1 MQAVL
6 LSQVIS
12 RSRESSSDRVDPV
25 LAIGD
30 VAERTGLAVSAIRFY
45 ETKGLITSTRAPSGH
60 RRFRRSM
67 IRRLSFVLI
76 SQRLGYSLD
85 EIKAQLDRL
94 PEGRNPTERDWSRL
108 TQEFASDIEA
118 RISGLQLL
126 RSKLDECIGCGC
138 LSLATCGVWN
148 PGDAAAELG
157 EGPRFLLGDTTDDLP
172 TDCGSV
178 GSYGNRPADH
188 RADHSA
194 IRRHRRLVRKHVP
207 DLATLART

>member
-1 MQAVL
+1 ML
-6 LSQVIS
+6 
-12 RSRESSSDRVDPV
+12 RSRESSSDRVDPL

-108 TQEFASDIEA
+108 AQGFASDIEA

-126 RSKLDECIGCGC
+126 RSKLDDCIGCGC

-157 EGPRFLLGDTTDDLP
+157 EGPRFLLGDTTGDLP
-172 TDCGSV
+172 TD
-178 GSYGNRPADH
+178 
-188 RADHSA
+188 
-194 IRRHRRLVRKHVP
+194 
-207 DLATLART
+207 

>member
-1 MQAVL
+1 MQAVP
-6 LSQVIS
+6 LSQVML
-12 RSRESSSDRVDPV
+12 RSRESSSDRVDPF

-45 ETKGLITSTRAPSGH
+45 ENKGLITSTRAPSGH

-85 EIKAQLDRL
+85 EIKARLDRL

-108 TQEFASDIEA
+108 ARGFASDIEA

-126 RSKLDECIGCGC
+126 RSKLDDCIGCGC

-157 EGPRFLLGDTTDDLP
+157 GASCSATPPTTCPPTERGSCPGGFARGKFVLLGSGCP
-172 TDCGSV
+172 TFGHQP
-178 GSYGNRPADH
+178 G
-188 RADHSA
+188 
-194 IRRHRRLVRKHVP
+194 RLHHG
-207 DLATLART
+207 T

>member
-1 MQAVL
+1 ML
-6 LSQVIS
+6 
-12 RSRESSSDRVDPV
+12 RSRESSSDRVDP
-25 LAIGD
+25 LLTIGD

-94 PEGRNPTERDWSRL
+94 PEERNPTERDWSRL
-108 TQEFASDIEA
+108 ARGFASDIEA

-126 RSKLDECIGCGC
+126 RSKLDDCIGCGC

-148 PGDAAAELG
+148 PGDAAADLG

-172 TDCGSV
+172 TDHGSV
-178 GSYGNRPADH
+178 GSYDN
-188 RADHSA
+188 
-194 IRRHRRLVRKHVP
+194 
-207 DLATLART
+207 